1 VLTKLGLCGYN
12 NRDIF
17 KGKEE
22 KSRLFYPVREPRQ
35 VRGGTVTAAEHGL
48 GAGLSI
54 GRGPRV
60 IPLQMFEVPE
70 TGTN

>member
-1 VLTKLGLCGYN
+1 
-12 NRDIF
+12 
-17 KGKEE
+17 
-22 KSRLFYPVREPRQ
+22 
-35 VRGGTVTAAEHGL
+35 VTAAEHGL